1 MKGIVLA
8 GGTGSRMYPITLA
21 ACKQLLPVYSK
32 PMVYYPLS
40 VLVLAGIRDVLV
52 ITTPEDEA
60 AFHRL
65 LGDGAEFGINIQ
77 YAQQPNPGGL
87 AQAFLIGETFLEGGG
102 AALVLGDNIFYGQN
116 FTAQLHEAKAIQTGA
131 TVFATKVEDPSAY
144 GVVEFDNE
152 GKAVSLEEKPES
164 PRSSYAVTGLY
175 FYDESVV
182 QRARDLTP
190 SARGELEITDLNRSY
205 LKDGLLN
212 VVRLGRGFAWLD
224 TGSYAALLQA
234 AEFVEAVEM
243 RQGLMIANLEEIAY
257 RQGWIERSQLRA
269 RAQSMASSPYGRYL
283 QAIADEF

>member
-1 MKGIVLA
+1 
-8 GGTGSRMYPITLA
+8 MYPITLA